1 MEFYIKD
8 IRAGFKAILIFAV
21 LCFFLLS
28 FPVHARSD
36 VKQIDITELSLE
48 ELMDMKITSV
58 SKKPQKMYDAA
69 AAVFVITQDDIR
81 RSGVTSIPE
90 ALRLAPG
97 LEVARIDANKWAIT
111 SRGFNG
117 RFANKL
123 LVLIDGRSVYTPLFS
138 GVFWQMKDTM
148 LEDVE
153 RIEVIRGPGA
163 TLWGANAV
171 NGVINIITKNA
182 AETRGGLVSA
192 RIGTEDKGSGSIRYG
207 AKVGEDAYFRVYAK
221 YTDRDN
227 AVFASGSDA
236 NDNWDLV
243 RSGFRLD
250 WESSEDD
257 SWTLQGDVF
266 GGNNRQTVTEPSLS
280 APYSKTFQDNNRIG
294 GGNILTRWK
303 HVFSESS
310 DMALRVYYDRTE
322 HEDTTLR
329 EDRDTFDIDFQHRF
343 ALGES
348 QEILWGG
355 GYRFTSGDIGNRFSV
370 ALDPDSRKDHLY
382 SAFVQDDITLL
393 KDQLRLTI
401 GSKFE
406 HNDYTGFEYQPNARL
421 LITPDSHHTIWA
433 AVSRAVRTPSQVEH
447 NARINTSVVPPGTSQ
462 NPSALPV
469 LLTAQGDDDFKS
481 EELTAYEVGYRVLAT
496 DNLFVDIA
504 TFYNVYDNLR
514 TLETGATSLEASPA
528 PLHLV
533 LPSTI
538 GNKMSG
544 ETYGAELAADWRP
557 MDGWRL
563 QATYSYL
570 RILLHLDDGSTDTI
584 SESAED
590 ESPRNQFSLR
600 SSMDIARDVE
610 FDLWLRYVDD
620 LPSLN
625 VDSYVSLDAR
635 LGWNLRKN
643 LVLSIVGRNLLDNRH
658 PEFGTPLFVNT
669 LPTEVE
675 RSVYG
680 KIEWGF

>member
-1 MEFYIKD
+1 MEFYIRD
-8 IRAGFKAILIFAV
+8 IRGRVKKILILAG
-21 LCFFLLS
+21 LCFLLLS
-28 FPVHARSD
+28 FPVHALND
-36 VKQIDITELSLE
+36 LNQIDITELSLE

-90 ALRLAPG
+90 ALRLVPG

-138 GVFWQMKDTM
+138 GVFWQMKNPV

-171 NGVINIITKNA
+171 NGVINIITKD
-182 AETRGGLVSA
+182 AEETQGGLVSA
-192 RIGTEDKGSGSIRYG
+192 RIGTKDRGSGSVRYG
-207 AKVGEDAYFRVYAK
+207 ARVGDDAYFRVYAK
-221 YTDRDN
+221 YSDRDN
-227 AVFASGSDA
+227 SVFASGSEA
-236 NDNWDLV
+236 NDNWDL
-243 RSGFRLD
+243 RRAGFRLD
-250 WESSEDD
+250 WRTPYDD
-257 SWTLQGDVF
+257 SWTLQGDIF
-266 GGNNRQTVTEPSLS
+266 TGNNSQTVTEPYLY
-280 APYSKTFQDNNRIG
+280 APYSRTFEDNNEIG

-310 DMALRVYYDRTE
+310 DMALQLYYDRTE

-329 EDRDTFDIDFQHRF
+329 ENRDTIDIDFQHRF
-343 ALGES
+343 AVGES
-348 QEILWGG
+348 QEVLWGV

-370 ALDPDSRKDHLY
+370 ALEPDNRNDHLY
-382 SAFVQDDITLL
+382 SAFVQDDITLIED
-393 KDQLRLTI
+393 KLRLTL

-406 HNDYTGFEYQPNARL
+406 HNDYTGFEYQPNARV
-421 LITPDSHHTIWA
+421 LITPDPHHTIWA

-447 NARINTSVVPPGTSQ
+447 DARINTEVVPPGTAK

-469 LLTAQGDDDFKS
+469 LLTAQGDDDFRS

-496 DNLFVDIA
+496 DNLFLDIA

-514 TLETGATSLEASPA
+514 TLETGTTSLEPSPA

-533 LPSTI
+533 LPSTV
-538 GNKMSG
+538 GNEMNG
-544 ETYGAELAADWRP
+544 ETYGAEVVADWRP
-557 MDGWRL
+557 VDGWRL
-563 QATYSYL
+563 QAAYSYL
-570 RILLHLDDGSTDTI
+570 RIFLHLEDGSTDTI
-584 SESAED
+584 SESAEE

-600 SSMDIARDVE
+600 SSMDLYRNLEWDM
-610 FDLWLRYVDD
+610 WLRYVDD
-620 LPSLN
+620 LPALN
-625 VDSYVSLDAR
+625 VDSYVSLDTR
-635 LGWNLRKN
+635 LAWNMRRN
-643 LVLSIVGRNLLDNRH
+643 LVLSVVGRNLLDRRH
-658 PEFGTPLFVNT
+658 PEFGTPLFVDT

-680 KIEWGF
+680 KIEWSF

>member
-1 MEFYIKD
+1 MEFYIRD
-8 IRAGFKAILIFAV
+8 IRGRVKKILILAG
-21 LCFFLLS
+21 LCFLVLS
-28 FPVHARSD
+28 ATVHAIEDLS
-36 VKQIDITELSLE
+36 QIDITELSLE

-81 RSGVTSIPE
+81 RSGVTSIPD
-90 ALRLAPG
+90 ALRLVPG

-182 AETRGGLVSA
+182 SETRGGLVSA
-192 RIGTEDKGSGSIRYG
+192 RIGTEDRGSGSVRYG
-207 AKVGEDAYFRVYAK
+207 AKVGDDAYLRIYAK
-221 YTDRDN
+221 YSERDN
-227 AVFASGSDA
+227 AVFASGSEA
-236 NDNWDLV
+236 NDHWDLS

-250 WESSEDD
+250 WGTPYDD
-257 SWTLQGDVF
+257 SWTLQGDIF
-266 GGNNRQTVTEPSLS
+266 SGNNSQTLTEPYLY
-280 APYSKTFQDNNRIG
+280 APYSRTFEDNNKIG

-310 DMALRVYYDRTE
+310 DMALQLYYDRTE

-348 QEILWGG
+348 QEILWGV

-370 ALDPDSRKDHLY
+370 ALEPDSRDDHLY
-382 SAFVQDDITLL
+382 SAFVQDDITLV
-393 KDQLRLTI
+393 KDKLLLTL

-406 HNDYTGFEYQPNARL
+406 HNNYTGFEYQPNARM
-421 LITPDSHHTIWA
+421 LITPDPHNTVWV

-447 NARINTSVVPPGTSQ
+447 DARINTEVIPPGTAK
-462 NPSALPV
+462 NPSSLPV

-481 EELTAYEVGYRVLAT
+481 EELTAYELGYRVLAT
-496 DNLFVDIA
+496 DNLFLDIA

-514 TLETGATSLEASPA
+514 TLETGTTSPESSPA

-533 LPSTI
+533 LPSTV
-538 GNKMSG
+538 GNEMNG
-544 ETYGAELAADWRP
+544 ETYGAELVADWRP
-557 MDGWRL
+557 VDGWRL

-570 RILLHLDDGSTDTI
+570 RILLHLDEGSTDTI
-584 SESAED
+584 SESAEE
-590 ESPRNQFSLR
+590 ESPRNQFSIR
-600 SSMDIARDVE
+600 SSMDLYSDVE
-610 FDLWLRYVDD
+610 WDLWLRYVDD
-620 LPSLN
+620 LPALN
-625 VDSYVSLDAR
+625 VNSYVSLDTR
-635 LGWNLRKN
+635 LAWNLRRDI
-643 LVLSIVGRNLLDNRH
+643 VFSVVGRNLLDNRH
-658 PEFGTPLFVNT
+658 PEFGTPLFVDT

-680 KIEWGF
+680 KIEWSF